1 MRRSTPL
8 ILAVVLPLTA
18 GCIPYSAGTTAVP
31 TPVGTMEP
39 SMSAYFIPAGVD
51 YEDADSS
58 DSPLFG
64 VDLEA
69 RIGIDDRSDLG
80 IRVPGFVGVVV
91 DYKRRLDAGPHDGAA
106 VAATFGGGVVNLG
119 DHALVQAG
127 LLASGRQNSA
137 ATAYGGVKAMQVI
150 PLTSGAVSDQPTI
163 GAFAGVRLGSQRL
176 GISPEI
182 GVFYDPSALDLRQS
196 NWIVVPSFTFH
207 GQQLLDLFFGG
218 SRRGADPFPPR
229 PAPVPRPPGGRWP

>member
-1 MRRSTPL
+1 MRRS
-8 ILAVVLPLTA
+8 ILLLFAAGLPLAA
-18 GCIPYSAGTTAVP
+18 GCIPYSTGTTAVP

-39 SMSAYFIPAGVD
+39 SMSAYFIPRGVD
-51 YEDADSS
+51 FEDPDSS
-58 DSPLFG
+58 AAPLFG

-80 IRVPGFVGVVV
+80 IRAPGFVGVVV

-106 VAATFGGGVVNLG
+106 VAATFGGGVVNAG

-127 LLASGRQNSA
+127 LLASGRQNSG
-137 ATAYGGVKAMQVI
+137 ATAYGRIKAMQVI
-150 PLTSGAVSDQPTI
+150 PLNSEAVSDQPTV
-163 GAFAGVRLGSQRL
+163 GAFAGVRLGTQRL

-182 GVFYDPSALDLRQS
+182 GVFYDPSALDLRRS

-218 SRRGADPFPPR
+218 SRGGADPYPPR